1 MNLIPSTTEL
11 SPAPAPKGAASK
23 GAASCPGLH
32 QVAKIFKDWDTTT
45 PGTLSYVWPISIPC
59 LLPFHCTPLTW
70 AQPFLPHNPHQEE
83 GESDTPSSL
92 FQEPHF
98 LTSHT
103 KSLSSPAV
111 SATLPDSLAGYF
123 RPRTWLFRHHLAS
136 TEQRTTVLLYL
147 SAVLLLMQP
156 STRSALTTALPRLYW
171 LLSRGSFADSL
182 CAPASLH
189 TAQMGSEGRTMLSH
203 THSSSHSSHQRHAGQ
218 RSQALHWKQAWTIDN
233 GGKTERW
240 MVWIC
245 G

>member
-59 LLPFHCTPLTW
+59 LLSFHCTPLTW
-70 AQPFLPHNPHQEE
+70 AQPFLLHNPHQEE
-83 GESDTPSSL
+83 GESDTPSRL

-111 SATLPDSLAGYF
+111 SATLPGWILQTQDMTLQTPSRQHRAENNRPSL
-123 RPRTWLFRHHLAS
+123 PVS
-136 TEQRTTVLLYL
+136 C
-147 SAVLLLMQP
+147 AV
-156 STRSALTTALPRLYW
+156 A
-171 LLSRGSFADSL
+171 
-182 CAPASLH
+182 
-189 TAQMGSEGRTMLSH
+189 
-203 THSSSHSSHQRHAGQ
+203 HA
-218 RSQALHWKQAWTIDN
+218 A
-233 GGKTERW
+233 
-240 MVWIC
+240 
-245 G
+245 